1 MLSSVLRTSKKII
14 PSLDND
20 TSQHVSTLRNF
31 ACQGSLLVAFR
42 LSMLQQNLNHWVPVR
57 EVDHGCHDKEV
68 LVHTIQQLFEV
79 TCTFLGASQSVLVFG
94 YILRGEVGLVALV

>member
-20 TSQHVSTLRNF
+20 KSQHVSTLRNF
-31 ACQGSLLVAFR
+31 ACQGSLLVVFR

-57 EVDHGCHDKEV
+57 EVDHSCHDCQQGMKEWR
-68 LVHTIQQLFEV
+68 I
-79 TCTFLGASQSVLVFG
+79 
-94 YILRGEVGLVALV
+94 ALKV